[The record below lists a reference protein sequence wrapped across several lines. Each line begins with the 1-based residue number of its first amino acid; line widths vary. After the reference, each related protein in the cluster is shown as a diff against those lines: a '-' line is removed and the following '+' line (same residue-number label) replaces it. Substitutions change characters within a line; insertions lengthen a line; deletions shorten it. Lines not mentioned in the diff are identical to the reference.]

1 MSNLQFSAGID
12 KIQARF
18 RSPIME
24 DNYQFKEGIEG
35 AWRVGSCTEVVNE
48 FGEAQIG
55 ANVRIYSSEVSSL
68 VILHNLSLDL
78 AHVTVN
84 PTTAYRKTDIENT
97 FDMEGVIAHVKN
109 EMQMAGIVNADDF
122 DRAELMRL
130 DIAKD
135 CTLKHATEL
144 YLPALTKNIHYA
156 RQKTELKYKH
166 GNTWGHASHQFGV
179 YNRSLHLIENKDVP
193 AEKISPLLTRAE
205 VRLFNKGAD
214 TWKKNYGIEM
224 IKCLPLM
231 SSEEYLEMYYQ
242 QFRKLRAIKP
252 ALKPALTKKRISIM
266 DTLANYKRKYDN
278 GATLYN
284 RDKNLVECY
293 YAYGQ
298 SATVDAFAKDSRSS
312 KQDWGK
318 YLRDALD
325 RYPALCVEELNE
337 RELIN
342 EFIEAFA

>member
-1 MSNLQFSAGID
+1 
-12 KIQARF
+12 
-18 RSPIME
+18 
-24 DNYQFKEGIEG
+24 
-35 AWRVGSCTEVVNE
+35 V
-48 FGEAQIG
+48 
-55 ANVRIYSSEVSSL
+55 
-68 VILHNLSLDL
+68 
-78 AHVTVN
+78 
-84 PTTAYRKTDIENT
+84 
-97 FDMEGVIAHVKN
+97 
-109 EMQMAGIVNADDF
+109 
-122 DRAELMRL
+122 
-130 DIAKD
+130 
-135 CTLKHATEL
+135 

-252 ALKPALTKKRISIM
+252 ALTKKDISIM
-266 DTLANYKRKYDN
+266 ETLLNYKRSYNK

-284 RDKNLVECY
+284 RDKSLVEFY
-293 YAYGQ
+293 HAYGH
-298 SATVDAFAKDSRSS
+298 SATVDAFSKGSKSS
-312 KQDWGK
+312 KQDWRE

-325 RYPALCVEELNE
+325 RYPALCVEELND
-337 RELIN
+337 RELMN

>member
-12 KIQARF
+12 KVQARF

-24 DNYQFKEGIEG
+24 DNYQFKKGIDG
-35 AWRVGSCTEVVNE
+35 AWRVGSCSEVVNE
-48 FGEAQIG
+48 FGEAEIG

-68 VILHNLSLDL
+68 VISHNINLDL
-78 AHVTVN
+78 AHVTLN
-84 PTTAYRKTDIENT
+84 PTTAYHKTDIENT

-109 EMQMAGIVNADDF
+109 EMQLAGIINADDF

-144 YLPALTKNIHYA
+144 YLPALTKNIHYVRPA
-156 RQKTELKYKH
+156 TELKYKH
-166 GNTWGHASHQFGV
+166 GNTWGNASHQFGV

-231 SSEEYLEMYYQ
+231 SGEEYLEMYYQ

-252 ALKPALTKKRISIM
+252 ALTKKHISIM
-266 DTLANYKRKYDN
+266 ETLLNYKRSYNK
-278 GATLYN
+278 GAMLYN
-284 RDKNLVECY
+284 RDKSLVEFY
-293 YAYGQ
+293 HAYGH
-298 SATVDAFAKDSRSS
+298 SATVDAFSKGSKSS
-312 KQDWGK
+312 KQDWRE

-325 RYPALCVEELNE
+325 RYPALCIEELNE
-337 RELIN
+337 RELMN

>member
-24 DNYQFKEGIEG
+24 DNYQFKQGIEG
-35 AWRVGSCTEVVNE
+35 AWRVGSCNEVVNE
-48 FGEAQIG
+48 FGEAEIG

-68 VILHNLSLDL
+68 VISHNINLDL

-84 PTTAYRKTDIENT
+84 PTTAYHKTDIENT

-109 EMQMAGIVNADDF
+109 EMQLAGIVNADDF

-144 YLPALTKNIHYA
+144 YLPALTKNIHYVRPA
-156 RQKTELKYKH
+156 TELKYKH
-166 GNTWGHASHQFGV
+166 GNTWGNASHQFGV

-231 SSEEYLEMYYQ
+231 SGEEYLEMYYQ

-252 ALKPALTKKRISIM
+252 ALTKKHISIM
-266 DTLANYKRKYDN
+266 ETLLNYKRSYNK
-278 GATLYN
+278 GAMLYN
-284 RDKNLVECY
+284 RDKSLVEFY
-293 YAYGQ
+293 HAYGH
-298 SATVDAFAKDSRSS
+298 SATVDAFSKGSKSS
-312 KQDWGK
+312 KQDWRE

-337 RELIN
+337 RELIS

>member
-12 KIQARF
+12 KVQARF

-24 DNYQFKEGIEG
+24 DSYQFKKGIEG
-35 AWRVGSCTEVVNE
+35 AWRVGSCSEVVNE
-48 FGEAQIG
+48 FGEAEIG

-68 VILHNLSLDL
+68 VISHNINLDL

-97 FDMEGVIAHVKN
+97 FDMAGVIAHVKN
-109 EMQMAGIVNADDF
+109 EMQLAGIVNADDF

-144 YLPALTKNIHYA
+144 YLPALTKNIHYVRPA
-156 RQKTELKYKH
+156 TELKYKH
-166 GNTWGHASHQFGV
+166 GNTWGNASHQFGV

-231 SSEEYLEMYYQ
+231 SGEEYLEMYYQ

-252 ALKPALTKKRISIM
+252 ALTKKHISIM
-266 DTLANYKRKYDN
+266 ETLLNYKRSYNK
-278 GATLYN
+278 GAMLYN
-284 RDKNLVECY
+284 RDKSLVEFY
-293 YAYGQ
+293 HAYGH
-298 SATVDAFAKDSRSS
+298 SATVDAFSKGSKSS
-312 KQDWGK
+312 KQDWRE

-337 RELIN
+337 RELIS